1 MPGMSAKR
9 RSGVG
14 MGTIDE
20 RNRTYDYH
28 GHANVTSGE
37 LFDLIFIEQLAD
49 ALGITTEAASMVLIG
64 QPFIPVSGKL
74 SAATNTPGT
83 SVASILSRK
92 LLGDTRFPF
101 GLRLG
106 APMGKLSKLKMVPTS
121 KIATFLGRWVPFV
134 GYAELI
140 ITVQLVAIRTR
151 QKYNLIA
158 RPKDRIQWTSF

>member
-1 MPGMSAKR
+1 MDTTEEKN
-9 RSGVG
+9 
-14 MGTIDE
+14 GT
-20 RNRTYDYH
+20 YFYH
-28 GHANVTSGE
+28 GHANVTPGE

-49 ALGITTEAASMVLIG
+49 ALGITTEAVSMVLIG

-83 SVASILSRK
+83 SVASIISRK
-92 LLGDTRFPF
+92 LLGDARFPF
-101 GLRLG
+101 GLRPS
-106 APMGKLSKLKMVPTS
+106 APMGKLPKLKMVPTN

-140 ITVQLVAIRTR
+140 ITVQLVAKRTR
-151 QKYNLIA
+151 DKYNLMA